1 MILKPYSALLK
12 QEWNKFVAES
22 KNATFLFDR
31 GFMDYHSDRFED
43 CSLVFEDKGR
53 ILACLPANVDR
64 ERKQIVSHGG
74 LTYGGVLMSEKITM
88 VQVMELFSLSAG
100 YFKEE
105 YGAERWLYK
114 PIPYIYCSYPAQE
127 DLYALFRMGAVLES
141 RGVSSAI
148 QLPGRLQMSTG
159 RLQCVKK
166 AQKEGL
172 VISES
177 SDFLPFWDLLN
188 NVLVSNHGV
197 APVHTSSELNAL
209 KSRFPQNIRLFVV
222 NNNNNQMVAGSLVFD
237 MGKTVH
243 TQYLASSEEG
253 KRKGAL
259 DFLIHH
265 LVTSVFADRE
275 YFDFGISTENGG
287 RYLNEGLIF
296 QKEGFGGRAVCY
308 DCYSVDL
315 LGCGFKIQ
323 KT

>member
-1 MILKPYSALLK
+1 MILKPYTTLLK
-12 QEWNKFVAES
+12 QDWNKFVAES
-22 KNATFLFDR
+22 KNATFLFNRD
-31 GFMDYHSDRFED
+31 FMDYHSDRFED
-43 CSLVFEDKGR
+43 CSLIFEDKGR

-64 ERKQIVSHGG
+64 ERSQIVSHGG

-88 VQVMELFSLSAG
+88 VQVLEIFRLSAD
-100 YFKEE
+100 YFKKE

-114 PIPYIYCSYPAQE
+114 PIPYIYSSYPAQE

-148 QLPGRLQMSTG
+148 QLQGRLQMSTG

-172 VISES
+172 VMRES
-177 SDFLPFWDLLN
+177 SDVLPFWNLLN

-197 APVHTSSELNAL
+197 SPVHTKEELDL
-209 KSRFPQNIRLFVV
+209 LISRFPERIRLFVV
-222 NNNNNQMVAGSLVFD
+222 NNELGETVAGSLVFD
-237 MGKTVH
+237 MGKTIH
-243 TQYLASSEEG
+243 TQYMAASEDG

-259 DFLIHH
+259 DMLIHE
-265 LVTSVFADRE
+265 LVSDVFADRE
-275 YFDFGISTENGG
+275 YFDFGISTEGGG

-308 DCYSVDL
+308 DCYSVNL
-315 LGCGFKIQ
+315 LSCN
-323 KT
+323 

>member
-1 MILKPYSALLK
+1 MILKPYTTLLK
-12 QEWNKFVAES
+12 QDWNKFVAES
-22 KNATFLFDR
+22 KNATFLFNRD
-31 GFMDYHSDRFED
+31 FMDYHSDRFED
-43 CSLVFEDKGR
+43 CSLIFEDQGR

-64 ERKQIVSHGG
+64 ERSQIVSHGG

-88 VQVMELFSLSAG
+88 VQVLEIFRLSAD
-100 YFKEE
+100 YFKKE

-114 PIPYIYCSYPAQE
+114 PIPYIYSSYPAQE

-148 QLPGRLQMSTG
+148 QLQGRLQMSTG

-172 VISES
+172 VMRES
-177 SDFLPFWDLLN
+177 SDVLPFWNLLN

-197 APVHTSSELNAL
+197 SPVHTKEELDL
-209 KSRFPQNIRLFVV
+209 LISRFPDRIRLFVV
-222 NNNNNQMVAGSLVFD
+222 NNELGETVAGSLVFD
-237 MGKTVH
+237 MGKTIH
-243 TQYLASSEEG
+243 TQYMASSEDG

-259 DFLIHH
+259 DMLIHE
-265 LVTSVFADRE
+265 LVSDVFADRE
-275 YFDFGISTENGG
+275 YFDFGISTEGGG

-308 DCYSVDL
+308 DCYSVNL
-315 LGCGFKIQ
+315 LGCN
-323 KT
+323 